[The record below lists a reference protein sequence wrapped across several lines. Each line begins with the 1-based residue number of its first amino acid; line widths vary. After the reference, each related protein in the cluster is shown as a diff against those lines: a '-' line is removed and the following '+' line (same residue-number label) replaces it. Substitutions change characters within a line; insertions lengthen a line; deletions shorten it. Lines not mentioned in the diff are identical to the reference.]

1 MREEVIALT
10 QQRARK
16 LNDFFITDKAF
27 YKQVLMIFIPVLL
40 QSLIN
45 SGVNLMDNIM
55 VGTLGEASISAVSLS
70 NQFYGLYNIIVMGFA
85 AQYVFAQFGFV
96 FGFWK
101 AWWIMVLIRFMIGS
115 TASGTHNVSETLKKW
130 RKKEND

>member
-1 MREEVIALT
+1 MKEE
-10 QQRARK
+10 
-16 LNDFFITDKAF
+16 
-27 YKQVLMIFIPVLL
+27 
-40 QSLIN
+40 SL
-45 SGVNLMDNIM
+45 
-55 VGTLGEASISAVSLS
+55 AVSLMKLVVVI
-70 NQFYGLYNIIVMGFA
+70 GLVIGLAIVMGFA